1 MIKKIVEGYGNL
13 FNTFG
18 KIIALV
24 VACAALGAAFVF
36 PLWKFATEAPRVYT
50 IAVLSALVAAA
61 VFVCAKKMAESGIRK
76 FTRGLSKAAVVAL
89 GIALCVKFVLDGNRI
104 LAIPTIIATIALY
117 GVISFGF
124 KKAKSN

>member
-24 VACAALGAAFVF
+24 VACAVLGAAFVF
-36 PLWKFATEAPRVYT
+36 PLWKFATEAPRIYT

-61 VFVCAKKMAESGIRK
+61 VFVCVKKITESGIRK

-89 GIALCVKFVLDGNRI
+89 GIVLCVKFVLDGNRI

>member
-76 FTRGLSKAAVVAL
+76 FMRGLSKAAVVAL
-89 GIALCVKFVLDGNRI
+89 GIVLCVKFVLDGNRI